1 MKYTNARIANVFV
14 SSDGKVRVNV
24 VERNDGLFQF
34 HPYVE
39 RHEASGP
46 NEGDPYWS
54 PNVSSGLYAS
64 LEEAERNALNEVL
77 AFDAKSKRSH

>member
-1 MKYTNARIANVFV
+1 MKYTNAQVTNAFV

-34 HPYVE
+34 HAYVE

-46 NEGDPYWS
+46 YEGEHFWS
-54 PNVSSGLYAS
+54 PTVSSGPLW
-64 LEEAERNALNEVL
+64 
-77 AFDAKSKRSH
+77 